1 MEVPY
6 VGMRVV
12 TRIIRGVVLETE
24 SDKDT
29 VGVSGMAEDGSE
41 SCGAQ
46 SIPVRG
52 DRYIDGF
59 HLFIVARTDGKIN
72 FIFDSNI
79 KWTIMIIKNRNDVHV
94 AA

>member
-1 MEVPY
+1 MEVSY
-6 VGMRVV
+6 VGMWVV
-12 TRIIRGVVLETE
+12 ARIIRGVVLETH

-29 VGVSGMAEDGSE
+29 VGVSGMAEHGLE
-41 SCGAQ
+41 GCGAQ
-46 SIPVRG
+46 PISVRRDG
-52 DRYIDGF
+52 HIDGF

-79 KWTIMIIKNRNDVHV
+79 KWTIMIKNRNDVHV